1 MNVSKL
7 LTPVTRL
14 VACALIA
21 GAVPQAFAEVKV
33 DVDKPKFDDL
43 QSPQFAGNTTSKK
56 NFRPKDWLEVEVKF
70 SVTDS
75 NSKAKFADRVSVH
88 WYVAVKNPEGGKGG
102 WLIEK
107 KITHVNVPL
116 GEDIYSSVYLSPSA
130 VLRLSGRTSA
140 SKGVVDFVGG
150 EIEVNGKRTIFV
162 SKGSDRDPF
171 WNKYAGSLS
180 RTDKVPLFNK
190 NETPF
195 KALWYDRYAE
205 IEQIRR

>member
-1 MNVSKL
+1 MNASKFL
-7 LTPVTRL
+7 SPVTRL
-14 VACALIA
+14 AVCALIA

-33 DVDKPKFDDL
+33 EVGKPKFDDL

-56 NFRPKDWLEVEVKF
+56 NFKPKDWLEVEVKF

-88 WYVAVKNPEGGKGG
+88 WYVAVKNPEGKGG

-107 KITHVNVPL
+107 QITHVNVPL

-130 VLRLSGRTSA
+130 VLRLSGRKSA
-140 SKGVVDFVGG
+140 SKGVVEFVGG
-150 EIEVNGKRTIFV
+150 EIEVNGKRINFV
-162 SKGSDRDPF
+162 SKGSDKDPF
-171 WNKYAGSLS
+171 WNKLAGSLS

-205 IEQIRR
+205 IEQLRR